1 MKFAKV
7 GASLDLRRS
16 RRYRVLGTG
25 LFWWERADGHLQQN
39 GGTIENISDRGVFLL
54 SNALPPVG
62 AHLEMDVSLQAAEIG
77 ASPIQFHGEGTVI
90 RVEWGSERRKG
101 FGASIAFTSSV
112 GR

>member
-1 MKFAKV
+1 MQFTRV

-25 LFWWERADGHLQQN
+25 LFWWERPDGHLQQN
-39 GGTIENISDRGVFLL
+39 GGTIENISDSGVFLA

-62 AHLEMDVSLQAAEIG
+62 AHLEMDVSLQSSEIG
-77 ASPIQFHGEGTVI
+77 ASQIQLHGEGTVI
-90 RVEWGSERRKG
+90 RVEWGIDRRKG
-101 FGASIAFTSSV
+101 FGAAIAFTSSV